1 MRNIKDFQAR
11 YDRWKNGERYWD
23 IRGVDLPRYNTG
35 DKNTNEKTLDQKAQ
49 EEREFQ
55 ANHPFLANV
64 VKNTKEISKG
74 WDNFWEN
81 NLFRYPAMVA
91 TGGVLGKA
99 IQRLGRIK
107 KAADLIKLRKN
118 TAHLDTPYRDTVR
131 SLGLDLPDR
140 LASDILEAYGKFQQ
154 TPIGALLPF
163 NYGKEGNSEKKND
176 FYTWLD
182 QISNKKAQDW
192 TKAPIKPL
200 STDEVYADM
209 LNDPTYNYKTFYD
222 LQPYMAERMIT
233 ADPNAHFT
241 DIGKTMYHPT
251 FSNESAYS
259 GYISDYNPLG
269 ITGGSWNED
278 GTEYTPSMS
287 QLANYWNYNRTR
299 DYLDHAEDHPVKIN
313 LPEYYTGK
321 GGPSRSIRKYIAN
334 AEGSHFARQNR
345 RWGGDAVGTFYKR
358 LGNII
363 GNDTW
368 DALTQNQRDALTSYY
383 YNIKPSSFNPTLNA
397 IRQWATN
404 GMKHDDL
411 SAIRDTINVGMNNK
425 KLSGL
430 RKRRLYEQDLFMKD
444 IQPTGIVNGNIVQQV
459 PSNNI
464 QIPMNP
470 EFNINTITVP
480 IQPDIRSILN
490 PRINIPL
497 KPELYPD
504 QKPDGSF
511 DRGKSG
517 IYINPANR
525 GKFNATKKRT
535 GKTTEELIHSK
546 NPLTRKRAQFALNA
560 RKWKH

>member
-1 MRNIKDFQAR
+1 MKKKD
-11 YDRWKNGERYWD
+11 
-23 IRGVDLPRYNTG
+23 
-35 DKNTNEKTLDQKAQ
+35 
-49 EEREFQ
+49 
-55 ANHPFLANV
+55 
-64 VKNTKEISKG
+64 
-74 WDNFWEN
+74 
-81 NLFRYPAMVA
+81 
-91 TGGVLGKA
+91 
-99 IQRLGRIK
+99 
-107 KAADLIKLRKN
+107 
-118 TAHLDTPYRDTVR
+118 
-131 SLGLDLPDR
+131 
-140 LASDILEAYGKFQQ
+140 
-154 TPIGALLPF
+154 
-163 NYGKEGNSEKKND
+163 D

-182 QISNKKAQDW
+182 QIANKKAQEW
-192 TKAPIKPL
+192 TQAPMKPL
-200 STDEVYADM
+200 TTDEVYTEM
-209 LNDPTYNYKTFYD
+209 LNDPTYNYKEFYEG
-222 LQPYMAERMIT
+222 QPFLANSMLYAPEF
-233 ADPNAHFT
+233 AHFS
-241 DIGKTMYHPT
+241 DYAKTMYHPT
-251 FSNESAYS
+251 FSNQSIYS
-259 GYISDYNPLG
+259 GKVSDYNPYG
-269 ITGGSWNED
+269 IVGGSWNEA

-313 LPEYYTGK
+313 LPKYYTGK
-321 GGPSRSIRKYIAN
+321 GGPSRSIRKYIAS
-334 AEGSHFARQNR
+334 AEGSHFAGQNR
-345 RWGGDAVGTFYKR
+345 RWGGDAVGTFYKK
-358 LGNII
+358 LGNVI

-397 IRQWATN
+397 IRQWAAN

-411 SAIRDTINVGMNNK
+411 SAIRNTINVGINNK

-444 IQPTGIVNGNIVQQV
+444 IQPTGIINGNIVQQV

-470 EFNINTITVP
+470 EFNINTVTVP
-480 IQPDIRSILN
+480 IQPNIRSILN

-511 DRGKSG
+511 DHGKSG
-517 IYINPANR
+517 IHINPANR

-535 GKTTEELIHSK
+535 GKTTEELSHSK

>member
-1 MRNIKDFQAR
+1 MKKKD
-11 YDRWKNGERYWD
+11 
-23 IRGVDLPRYNTG
+23 
-35 DKNTNEKTLDQKAQ
+35 
-49 EEREFQ
+49 
-55 ANHPFLANV
+55 
-64 VKNTKEISKG
+64 
-74 WDNFWEN
+74 
-81 NLFRYPAMVA
+81 
-91 TGGVLGKA
+91 
-99 IQRLGRIK
+99 
-107 KAADLIKLRKN
+107 
-118 TAHLDTPYRDTVR
+118 
-131 SLGLDLPDR
+131 
-140 LASDILEAYGKFQQ
+140 
-154 TPIGALLPF
+154 
-163 NYGKEGNSEKKND
+163 D

-182 QISNKKAQDW
+182 QI
-192 TKAPIKPL
+192 
-200 STDEVYADM
+200 AD
-209 LNDPTYNYKTFYD
+209 
-222 LQPYMAERMIT
+222 QP
-233 ADPNAHFT
+233 
-241 DIGKTMYHPT
+241 
-251 FSNESAYS
+251 AY
-259 GYISDYNPLG
+259 GNVSDYNLYG
-269 ITGGSWNED
+269 IANNDWNKVNV
-278 GTEYTPSMS
+278 EYTPSMS

-299 DYLDHAEDHPVKIN
+299 DYLDHAEDNPVKIN

-321 GGPSRSIRKYIAN
+321 GGPSQSIRKYIAN
-334 AEGSHFARQNR
+334 AEGSHFAGQNR

-368 DALTQNQRDALTSYY
+368 NALTQNQRDALTSYY

-411 SAIRDTINVGMNNK
+411 STIRDTINVGMNNK

-444 IQPTGIVNGNIVQQV
+444 IQPTGIINGNIVQQV

-464 QIPMNP
+464 QIPMDP
-470 EFNINTITVP
+470 EFNINTVTVP

-504 QKPDGSF
+504 QKLDGSF

-535 GKTTEELIHSK
+535 GKTTEELSHSK

>member
-1 MRNIKDFQAR
+1 MK
-11 YDRWKNGERYWD
+11 
-23 IRGVDLPRYNTG
+23 
-35 DKNTNEKTLDQKAQ
+35 
-49 EEREFQ
+49 
-55 ANHPFLANV
+55 
-64 VKNTKEISKG
+64 
-74 WDNFWEN
+74 
-81 NLFRYPAMVA
+81 
-91 TGGVLGKA
+91 
-99 IQRLGRIK
+99 
-107 KAADLIKLRKN
+107 
-118 TAHLDTPYRDTVR
+118 
-131 SLGLDLPDR
+131 
-140 LASDILEAYGKFQQ
+140 
-154 TPIGALLPF
+154 
-163 NYGKEGNSEKKND
+163 KKND

-182 QISNKKAQDW
+182 QIADKKAQDW
-192 TKAPIKPL
+192 TRAPMKPL
-200 STDEVYADM
+200 STDEVYVDM

-222 LQPYMAERMIT
+222 LQPYMAERMLT
-233 ADPNAHFT
+233 ADPYAHFT

-259 GYISDYNPLG
+259 GWVSDYNPLG
-269 ITGGSWNED
+269 IIGGSWNEA

-299 DYLDHAEDHPVKIN
+299 NYLDHAEDHPVKIN

-321 GGPSRSIRKYIAN
+321 GGPSRSIRKYIAS
-334 AEGSHFARQNR
+334 AEGSHFAGQNR

-363 GNDTW
+363 GNDAW

-397 IRQWATN
+397 IRQWAAN

-430 RKRRLYEQDLFMKD
+430 RKRRLYEQDLFMKGL
-444 IQPTGIVNGNIVQQV
+444 QPTGIVNGNIVQQV

-464 QIPMNP
+464 QIPMDPNY
-470 EFNINTITVP
+470 NISTVHVP
-480 IQPDIRSILN
+480 MSQDIRTVLN
-490 PRINIPL
+490 PYTNIPL
-497 KPELYPD
+497 KPMLYPD

-511 DRGKSG
+511 DHGKSG
-517 IYINPANR
+517 IHINPANR

-535 GKTTEELIHSK
+535 GKTTEELSHSK

>member
-1 MRNIKDFQAR
+1 MKKKD
-11 YDRWKNGERYWD
+11 N
-23 IRGVDLPRYNTG
+23 
-35 DKNTNEKTLDQKAQ
+35 
-49 EEREFQ
+49 
-55 ANHPFLANV
+55 
-64 VKNTKEISKG
+64 
-74 WDNFWEN
+74 
-81 NLFRYPAMVA
+81 
-91 TGGVLGKA
+91 
-99 IQRLGRIK
+99 
-107 KAADLIKLRKN
+107 
-118 TAHLDTPYRDTVR
+118 
-131 SLGLDLPDR
+131 
-140 LASDILEAYGKFQQ
+140 
-154 TPIGALLPF
+154 
-163 NYGKEGNSEKKND
+163 

-182 QISNKKAQDW
+182 QIAEKKAGEW
-192 TKAPIKPL
+192 TKIPMKPL
-200 STDEVYADM
+200 TTDEVYAEM
-209 LNDPTYNYKTFYD
+209 LNDPTYNYKEFYEG
-222 LQPYMAERMIT
+222 QPFLANTMLYAP
-233 ADPNAHFT
+233 AFAHFS
-241 DIGKTMYHPT
+241 DYAKTMYHPT
-251 FSNESAYS
+251 FSNGSIYS
-259 GYISDYNPLG
+259 GKVSDYNPYG
-269 ITGGSWNED
+269 IVGGSWNEA
-278 GTEYTPSMS
+278 GTVYTPSMS

-313 LPEYYTGK
+313 LPKYYTGK
-321 GGPSRSIRKYIAN
+321 GGPSRSIRKYIAS
-334 AEGSHFARQNR
+334 AEGSHFAGQNR
-345 RWGGDAVGTFYKR
+345 RWGGDAVGTFYKK
-358 LGNII
+358 LGNVI

-397 IRQWATN
+397 IRQWAAN

-411 SAIRDTINVGMNNK
+411 SAIRNTINVGINNK

-470 EFNINTITVP
+470 EFNINTVTVP
-480 IQPDIRSILN
+480 IQPNIRSILN

-511 DRGKSG
+511 DHGKSG

-535 GKTTEELIHSK
+535 GKTTEELSHSK

>member
-1 MRNIKDFQAR
+1 MK
-11 YDRWKNGERYWD
+11 
-23 IRGVDLPRYNTG
+23 
-35 DKNTNEKTLDQKAQ
+35 
-49 EEREFQ
+49 
-55 ANHPFLANV
+55 
-64 VKNTKEISKG
+64 
-74 WDNFWEN
+74 
-81 NLFRYPAMVA
+81 
-91 TGGVLGKA
+91 
-99 IQRLGRIK
+99 
-107 KAADLIKLRKN
+107 
-118 TAHLDTPYRDTVR
+118 
-131 SLGLDLPDR
+131 
-140 LASDILEAYGKFQQ
+140 
-154 TPIGALLPF
+154 
-163 NYGKEGNSEKKND
+163 KKND

-182 QISNKKAQDW
+182 QI
-192 TKAPIKPL
+192 
-200 STDEVYADM
+200 AD
-209 LNDPTYNYKTFYD
+209 
-222 LQPYMAERMIT
+222 QP
-233 ADPNAHFT
+233 
-241 DIGKTMYHPT
+241 
-251 FSNESAYS
+251 AY
-259 GYISDYNPLG
+259 GNVSDYNLYG
-269 ITGGSWNED
+269 IANNGWNNANI
-278 GTEYTPSMS
+278 EYTPSMS
-287 QLANYWNYNRTR
+287 QLANYWN
-299 DYLDHAEDHPVKIN
+299 YLDHAEDHPVKIN

-321 GGPSRSIRKYIAN
+321 GGPSRSIRKYIAS
-334 AEGSHFARQNR
+334 AEGSHFAGQNR

-444 IQPTGIVNGNIVQQV
+444 IQSTGIVNGNIVQQV

-535 GKTTEELIHSK
+535 GKTTEELSHSK

>member
-23 IRGVDLPRYNTG
+23 IRGIDLPQYDTG
-35 DKNTNEKTLDQKAQ
+35 DKTT
-49 EEREFQ
+49 
-55 ANHPFLANV
+55 
-64 VKNTKEISKG
+64 
-74 WDNFWEN
+74 
-81 NLFRYPAMVA
+81 M
-91 TGGVLGKA
+91 
-99 IQRLGRIK
+99 K
-107 KAADLIKLRKN
+107 KKD
-118 TAHLDTPYRDTVR
+118 
-131 SLGLDLPDR
+131 
-140 LASDILEAYGKFQQ
+140 
-154 TPIGALLPF
+154 
-163 NYGKEGNSEKKND
+163 D

-182 QISNKKAQDW
+182 QISDKKAQDW
-192 TKAPIKPL
+192 TRAPMKPL

-222 LQPYMAERMIT
+222 LQPYMAKRMLT
-233 ADPNAHFT
+233 VDPNAHFT

-259 GYISDYNPLG
+259 GWVSDYNPLG
-269 ITGGSWNED
+269 ITGGSWNEG

-299 DYLDHAEDHPVKIN
+299 DYLDHAEDHLVKIN

-321 GGPSRSIRKYIAN
+321 GGPSRSIRKYIAS
-334 AEGSHFARQNR
+334 AEGSHFAGQNR

-368 DALTQNQRDALTSYY
+368 NALTQNQRDALTSYY

-411 SAIRDTINVGMNNK
+411 STIRDTINVGMNNK

-444 IQPTGIVNGNIVQQV
+444 IQPTGIINGNIVQQV

-511 DRGKSG
+511 YHGKSG

-535 GKTTEELIHSK
+535 GKTTEELSHSK

-560 RKWKH
+560 RKWKHQYTE

>member
-23 IRGVDLPRYNTG
+23 IRGIDLPQYDTG
-35 DKNTNEKTLDQKAQ
+35 DKNTNVENPQYYYNVYPSAIGAKNLEVTIPDIVVTPNYLINEKTLDQKAQ

-64 VKNTKEISKG
+64 VKNTKEISEG

-91 TGGVLGKA
+91 TGGILGKG
-99 IQRLGRIK
+99 IQKLGRMK
-107 KAADLIKLRKN
+107 KAADLIKLRKD
-118 TAHLDTPYRDTVR
+118 TAHLGPGYYRNVARKIGPDIHDQLINDV
-131 SLGLDLPDR
+131 LDM
-140 LASDILEAYGKFQQ
+140 YGKFQQ

-163 NYGKEGNSEKKND
+163 NNGKEGNS
-176 FYTWLD
+176 
-182 QISNKKAQDW
+182 I
-192 TKAPIKPL
+192 
-200 STDEVYADM
+200 
-209 LNDPTYNYKTFYD
+209 
-222 LQPYMAERMIT
+222 
-233 ADPNAHFT
+233 
-241 DIGKTMYHPT
+241 
-251 FSNESAYS
+251 
-259 GYISDYNPLG
+259 
-269 ITGGSWNED
+269 
-278 GTEYTPSMS
+278 
-287 QLANYWNYNRTR
+287 
-299 DYLDHAEDHPVKIN
+299 KIN

-321 GGPSRSIRKYIAN
+321 GGPSQSIRKYIAS
-334 AEGSHFARQNR
+334 AEGQHFAGQNR

-368 DALTQNQRDALTSYY
+368 NALTQNQRDALTSYY
-383 YNIKPSSFNPTLNA
+383 YNIKPSSFNPTLSA

-444 IQPTGIVNGNIVQQV
+444 IQPTGVINGNIVQQV

-511 DRGKSG
+511 NHGKSG

-535 GKTTEELIHSK
+535 GKTTEELSHSK

>member
-1 MRNIKDFQAR
+1 MKNIKDFQAR

-23 IRGVDLPRYNTG
+23 IRGVDLPRYDTG
-35 DKNTNEKTLDQKAQ
+35 DKTTMK
-49 EEREFQ
+49 
-55 ANHPFLANV
+55 
-64 VKNTKEISKG
+64 
-74 WDNFWEN
+74 
-81 NLFRYPAMVA
+81 
-91 TGGVLGKA
+91 
-99 IQRLGRIK
+99 
-107 KAADLIKLRKN
+107 
-118 TAHLDTPYRDTVR
+118 
-131 SLGLDLPDR
+131 
-140 LASDILEAYGKFQQ
+140 
-154 TPIGALLPF
+154 
-163 NYGKEGNSEKKND
+163 KKND

-182 QISNKKAQDW
+182 QISDKKAQDW
-192 TKAPIKPL
+192 TRTPMKPL

-209 LNDPTYNYKTFYD
+209 LNDNTYNYKTFYD
-222 LQPYMAERMIT
+222 LQPYI
-233 ADPNAHFT
+233 
-241 DIGKTMYHPT
+241 
-251 FSNESAYS
+251 
-259 GYISDYNPLG
+259 PLG

-321 GGPSRSIRKYIAN
+321 GGPSRSIRKYIAS

-368 DALTQNQRDALTSYY
+368 NALTQNQRDALTSYY

-464 QIPMNP
+464 EIPMNP
-470 EFNINTITVP
+470 EFNINTVTVP
-480 IQPDIRSILN
+480 IQPDIR
-490 PRINIPL
+490 
-497 KPELYPD
+497 Y
-504 QKPDGSF
+504 
-511 DRGKSG
+511 
-517 IYINPANR
+517 
-525 GKFNATKKRT
+525 
-535 GKTTEELIHSK
+535 
-546 NPLTRKRAQFALNA
+546 
-560 RKWKH
+560 

>member
-1 MRNIKDFQAR
+1 MK
-11 YDRWKNGERYWD
+11 
-23 IRGVDLPRYNTG
+23 
-35 DKNTNEKTLDQKAQ
+35 
-49 EEREFQ
+49 
-55 ANHPFLANV
+55 
-64 VKNTKEISKG
+64 
-74 WDNFWEN
+74 
-81 NLFRYPAMVA
+81 
-91 TGGVLGKA
+91 
-99 IQRLGRIK
+99 
-107 KAADLIKLRKN
+107 
-118 TAHLDTPYRDTVR
+118 
-131 SLGLDLPDR
+131 
-140 LASDILEAYGKFQQ
+140 
-154 TPIGALLPF
+154 
-163 NYGKEGNSEKKND
+163 KKND

-182 QISNKKAQDW
+182 QIAEKKAGEW
-192 TKAPIKPL
+192 TKIPMKPL
-200 STDEVYADM
+200 TTDEVYTEM
-209 LNDPTYNYKTFYD
+209 LNDPTYNYKEFYEG
-222 LQPYMAERMIT
+222 QPFLANSMLYA
-233 ADPNAHFT
+233 PWFAHFS
-241 DIGKTMYHPT
+241 DYAKTMYHPT
-251 FSNESAYS
+251 FSNESIYS
-259 GYISDYNPLG
+259 GKVSDYNPYG
-269 ITGGSWNED
+269 IVGGSWNEA

-321 GGPSRSIRKYIAN
+321 GGPSRSIRKYIAS
-334 AEGSHFARQNR
+334 AEGSHFAGQNR

-397 IRQWATN
+397 IRQWAAN

-430 RKRRLYEQDLFMKD
+430 RKRRLYEQDLFMKGL
-444 IQPTGIVNGNIVQQV
+444 QPTGIVNGNIVQQV

-470 EFNINTITVP
+470 NYNISTVHVP
-480 IQPDIRSILN
+480 ISQDIRTVLN
-490 PRINIPL
+490 PYINIPL
-497 KPELYPD
+497 KPMLYPD
-504 QKPDGSF
+504 QKPDVSF
-511 DRGKSG
+511 DCGKSG
-517 IYINPANR
+517 IHINPANR

-535 GKTTEELIHSK
+535 GKTTEELSHSK

>member
-23 IRGVDLPRYNTG
+23 IRGIDLPRYDTG

-55 ANHPFLANV
+55 ASHPFLATV
-64 VKNTKEISKG
+64 AKNTKEISKG
-74 WDNFWEN
+74 WDDFWEN

-99 IQRLGRIK
+99 IQKLGRMK
-107 KAADLIKLRKN
+107 KAADLIKLRKD
-118 TAHLDTPYRDTVR
+118 TAHLKPPYRDTVR

-140 LASDILEAYGKFQQ
+140 LASDLLEAYGKFQQ

-163 NYGKEGNSEKKND
+163 NNGKEGDAMKKKND
-176 FYTWLD
+176 FYSWLD
-182 QISNKKAQDW
+182 QI
-192 TKAPIKPL
+192 
-200 STDEVYADM
+200 TD
-209 LNDPTYNYKTFYD
+209 
-222 LQPYMAERMIT
+222 QP
-233 ADPNAHFT
+233 
-241 DIGKTMYHPT
+241 
-251 FSNESAYS
+251 AY
-259 GYISDYNPLG
+259 GNVSDYNLYG
-269 ITGGSWNED
+269 IVNNGWNEAD
-278 GTEYTPSMS
+278 VEYTPSMS
-287 QLANYWNYNRTR
+287 QLANYWNYLNHTE
-299 DYLDHAEDHPVKIN
+299 DYPVKIN

-321 GGPSRSIRKYIAN
+321 GGPSRSIRKYIAS
-334 AEGSHFARQNR
+334 AEGSHFAGQNR

-363 GNDTW
+363 GNDAW

-397 IRQWATN
+397 IRQWAAN

-430 RKRRLYEQDLFMKD
+430 HKRRLYEQDLFMKGL
-444 IQPTGIVNGNIVQQV
+444 QPTGIVNGNIVQQV

-470 EFNINTITVP
+470 DYNISTVHTP
-480 IQPDIRSILN
+480 ISQNIRTVLN
-490 PRINIPL
+490 PYINIPL
-497 KPELYPD
+497 KPMLYPD

-511 DRGKSG
+511 DHGKSG
-517 IYINPANR
+517 IHINPANR

-535 GKTTEELIHSK
+535 GKTTEELSHSK